1 MPLEKQSGFFKLGLM
16 DIEVGKPLRYPL
28 YDGNREVLLRRGT
41 VIETIYQC
49 EMLVEK
55 GLYRNLSESAGG
67 AEVPVAKELPKPRAG
82 QPAAAGPASPV
93 AKGVPQSRESISMLD
108 ATKIRVGDPLQM
120 QSSAEAPRLVV
131 KLIGYLKNRGLIV
144 TIPESDGEFVMLKEG
159 QSFIVRFFSGQSA
172 YAFTTT
178 VSKQTSVPFPH
189 VHLAYPRE
197 VRGLEIRKNSRI
209 DVELIAAVTA
219 EGETKVSAGK
229 ITNLSTGGAALR
241 AKGRLGRKGDTINI
255 KFKLLIND
263 IQTYTVFD
271 ALICAISEDQ
281 GDPSMPIMH
290 GIQFVDPEQN
300 MTLAVAAYVYQ
311 KLLGDSH

>member
-1 MPLEKQSGFFKLGLM
+1 MPLEKQGGFVKLGLM
-16 DIEVGKPLRYPL
+16 DVEIGRPIRHPL
-28 YDGNREVLLRRGT
+28 YDGNREVLLKRGA
-41 VIETIYQC
+41 VIETIHQC
-49 EMLVEK
+49 EMLVGK

-67 AEVPVAKELPKPRAG
+67 SEAP
-82 QPAAAGPASPV
+82 SV

-144 TIPESDGEFVMLKEG
+144 SMPESEGEFVMLKEG
-159 QSFIVRFFSGQSA
+159 MSFIVRFFSGQSA

-178 VSKQTSVPFPH
+178 VTKQTSVPFPH
-189 VHLAYPRE
+189 LHLAYPRE

-229 ITNLSTGGAALR
+229 ITNLSTGGAAMR
-241 AKGRLGRKGDTINI
+241 AKGRLGRKGDTVNI

-263 IQTYTVFD
+263 IQTYTIFD

-281 GDPSMPIMH
+281 GDPAMPYLH
-290 GIQFVDPEQN
+290 GVQFVDPEQN

>member
-16 DIEVGKPLRYPL
+16 DVEIGKPLRYPL
-28 YDGNREVLLRRGT
+28 YDGNREILLKRGA
-41 VIETIYQC
+41 VIETRHQG
-49 EMLVEK
+49 EMLVGK
-55 GLYRNLSESAGG
+55 GLYRNLGEQAVAAEVPIAKTARNLGESPGG
-67 AEVPVAKELPKPRAG
+67 AEA
-82 QPAAAGPASPV
+82 PAV
-93 AKGVPQSRESISMLD
+93 AKGVPASRESMATLD

-120 QSSAEAPRLVV
+120 QSSADAPRLVV

-189 VHLAYPRE
+189 LHLAYPRE

-241 AKGRLGRKGDTINI
+241 AKGRLGRKGDTVNI

-281 GDPSMPIMH
+281 GDPAMPFMH
-290 GIQFVDPEQN
+290 GVQFVDPEQN